1 VVAFATFGLELP
13 SSSGKGLRC
22 RQLVSAGE
30 VSDAIRG
37 DSREMVLGYLGNIQS
52 ICYPQGFQIET
63 ISLTEFLHQNMQEEA
78 TTATGSFIKA
88 SINTPQ

>member
-1 VVAFATFGLELP
+1 VVAFATFGLELLT
-13 SSSGKGLRC
+13 SSVRGLRC
-22 RQLVSAGE
+22 RQLVTAGE
-30 VSDAIRG
+30 VSNSIRG

-52 ICYPQGFQIET
+52 ICYPQGFQVET

-78 TTATGSFIKA
+78 TSATGSFIKA